1 MGMVLERRKN
11 DPFAGIGFKFFLK
24 SKRASEE
31 ARF

>member
-1 MGMVLERRKN
+1 MVLERRKKTTLLLEL
-11 DPFAGIGFKFFLK
+11 DLSFLK